1 MISISPLKKTE
12 NDEADK
18 FIMQKEKQ
26 ISSLCN
32 N

>member
-1 MISISPLKKTE
+1 MISISPLKKIE
-12 NDEADK
+12 NDEADQS
-18 FIMQKEKQ
+18 ILQKEKQ